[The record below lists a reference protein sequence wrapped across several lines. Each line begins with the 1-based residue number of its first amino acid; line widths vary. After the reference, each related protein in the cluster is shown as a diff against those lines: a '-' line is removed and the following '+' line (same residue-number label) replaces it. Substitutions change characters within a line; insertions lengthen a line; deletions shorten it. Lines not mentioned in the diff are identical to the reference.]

1 MSEPRTIAEL
11 FPDIIARAEQMR
23 GFQILVNGC
32 ATAEARK
39 RMILTARM
47 GGLITDEETTLLIQ
61 AHGLETA

>member
-1 MSEPRTIAEL
+1 MSGARTIGDL
-11 FPDIIARAEQMR
+11 FSGVIARAEQMR

-47 GGLITDEETTLLIQ
+47 GGLITDEEATLLIQ